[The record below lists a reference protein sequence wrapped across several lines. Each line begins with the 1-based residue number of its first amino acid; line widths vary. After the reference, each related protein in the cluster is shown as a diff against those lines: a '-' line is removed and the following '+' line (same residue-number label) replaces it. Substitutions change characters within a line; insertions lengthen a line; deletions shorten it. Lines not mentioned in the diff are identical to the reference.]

1 MYRILLADDEGI
13 VIDSLKFII
22 GKEFGQECLV
32 ESAKTGRGVIEL
44 AEQFRPDITIMD
56 IQMPGINGIEAMKE
70 IRKNNKNVIFIV
82 MSAYDKFDYAKEAIK
97 VGGVLEYITKPMER
111 RKIVSIL
118 SRAMELV
125 DKDRERRSN
134 DLMLK
139 EKLEIVVPIIENGFI
154 YNILFQEYF
163 IEDIEYYKKFLGI
176 TSDFGYMITV
186 VCGDKQE
193 GNHMTNAVGSSI
205 RMQSHYQE
213 IRECIKDYFDGVI
226 GTVMGNKI
234 AVLMPCDKEQ
244 IEYSERIELIEKAR
258 ELVRKMRR
266 KTGIGFRIGIGST
279 RLLQDMADSYH
290 EALNALVYSTG
301 SVAHVDDL
309 PLRCGYEED
318 YPVHME
324 KKLFDQVEKG
334 QINDAMQSAAEF
346 FDWMASQYPDS
357 IMDIRLK
364 VLEFVLWAEH
374 LAYDKGGMVYQF
386 KDRED
391 YLPSILRMEEL
402 IVLRSWFVEKIE
414 IACRNVVSKRSEK
427 SDSLVEIAK
436 DYIDCNYD
444 KDLSL
449 DDVSRRVDISPYY
462 FSKIFK
468 EGTGKNFV
476 EYLTLVRIEKAK
488 ELLVN
493 TEHSMK
499 EICIMVGYSEPN
511 YFSRSFKKNV
521 GVTPTEY
528 KEGKRY
534 VV

>member
-1 MYRILLADDEGI
+1 
-13 VIDSLKFII
+13 
-22 GKEFGQECLV
+22 
-32 ESAKTGRGVIEL
+32 
-44 AEQFRPDITIMD
+44 
-56 IQMPGINGIEAMKE
+56 
-70 IRKNNKNVIFIV
+70 
-82 MSAYDKFDYAKEAIK
+82 
-97 VGGVLEYITKPMER
+97 
-111 RKIVSIL
+111 
-118 SRAMELV
+118 
-125 DKDRERRSN
+125 
-134 DLMLK
+134 
-139 EKLEIVVPIIENGFI
+139 
-154 YNILFQEYF
+154 
-163 IEDIEYYKKFLGI
+163 
-176 TSDFGYMITV
+176 
-186 VCGDKQE
+186 
-193 GNHMTNAVGSSI
+193 MTNAVGSSI

-213 IRECIKDYFDGVI
+213 IRECVKDYFDGVI

-234 AVLMPCDKEQ
+234 AVLMPSDKEL

-258 ELVRKMRR
+258 ELARKMCR
-266 KTGIGFRIGIGST
+266 KTGISFRIGIGSM
-279 RLLQDMADSYH
+279 RLLQEMPDSYH

-309 PLRCGYEED
+309 SLRCGYEED
-318 YPVHME
+318 YPVHTE
-324 KKLFDQVEKG
+324 KKLFEQVEKG
-334 QINDAMQSAAEF
+334 RINDAMQTAAEF

-364 VLEFVLWAEH
+364 VLEFVLYAEH

-402 IVLRSWFVEKIE
+402 TSLRSWFVEKIE

-436 DYIDCNYD
+436 DYINCNYD